1 MGVIKADTRSLGYS
15 SCGGGPRLE
24 SEAWASG
31 FRRALQD
38 VESGDVRVR
47 AGFPETFLSCSAFV
61 GGLAECKV
69 LGSCGDRQGRSFKG
83 G

>member
-1 MGVIKADTRSLGYS
+1 MGAMKADTRSLDYS

-38 VESGDVRVR
+38 VESGDLRVR
-47 AGFPETFLSCSAFV
+47 AGFPETFWLGDLWDARCWV
-61 GGLAECKV
+61 LAGTGKEEA
-69 LGSCGDRQGRSFKG
+69 LKG
-83 G
+83 TRC